1 MPGSVRG
8 ELYEMALTDAL
19 TLLALGTAQLQMLT
33 VADEVDELRRA
44 AQAVVEAHGA
54 DVVARYAPK
63 LEPSLRVVRRP

>member
-63 LEPSLRVVRRP
+63 REPSLRVVRRP